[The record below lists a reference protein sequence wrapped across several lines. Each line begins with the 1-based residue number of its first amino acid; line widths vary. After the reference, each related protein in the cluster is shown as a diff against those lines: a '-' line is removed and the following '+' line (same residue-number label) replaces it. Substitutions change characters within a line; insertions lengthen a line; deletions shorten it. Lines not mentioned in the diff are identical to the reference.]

1 MKSRGFP
8 GCATSV
14 APGPPGLQMCAAMQF
29 ISVISTSTETD
40 RALAEVCAA
49 ATWRLKGA
57 RPDLVLLF
65 VSPQH
70 AGDDAAA
77 VAISAAIRE
86 HFPTALLVGT
96 TARGVFGDG
105 REVEHH
111 AALAL
116 TAAVLPGVELRGFHL
131 GPADV
136 PLYAGPA
143 SAGRWRNLMA
153 PPPAEAAGDA
163 ALVDDA
169 AAADPPSQPIEAE
182 APTILLLPDPFCPGL
197 AEVVAGLDAAWPD
210 GRVVGGLASGFRE
223 AGQHRLFLDDEIHA
237 AGVVGLLMYGD
248 VEADIRV
255 AQGCHPV
262 GQPLFVTGVREQRLL
277 TLDGRAAVDIL
288 QETYENAP
296 DADRERMRQALFIG
310 LGLVG
315 RDSYGRGDFLVRHIL
330 GAEAETGALFVQGD
344 LEENQVVQFHVRD
357 AETSTDDL
365 RRHLSTVPPGAAGV
379 LVFSCVGRGEA
390 LYGMPDADTQAIA
403 AAHPGVPVGGFFC
416 NGEVGPVNGRTYLHG
431 YTASLCFLRPRS
443 RR

>member
-1 MKSRGFP
+1 
-8 GCATSV
+8 
-14 APGPPGLQMCAAMQF
+14 MQF

-65 VSPQH
+65 VSSHH

-86 HFPTALLVGT
+86 HFPTALVVGT

-116 TAAVLPGVELRGFHL
+116 TAAVLPGVEVRGFHL
-131 GPADV
+131 APADV
-136 PLYAGPA
+136 PLYAGA
-143 SAGRWRNLMA
+143 ESAGRWRNLLA
-153 PPPAEAAGDA
+153 STDPETDA
-163 ALVDDA
+163 
-169 AAADPPSQPIEAE
+169 EAE
-182 APTILLLPDPFCPGL
+182 ADAVVPDPDAETPTILLFPDPFCPGL
-197 AEVVAGLDAAWPD
+197 AEIVAGLDAAWPA
-210 GRVVGGLASGFRE
+210 GQVVGGLASGFRE

-237 AGVVGLLMYGD
+237 AGVVGLLMYGNLEVD
-248 VEADIRV
+248 VRV

-262 GQPLFVTGVREQRLL
+262 GQPLFVTGAHEQRLL
-277 TLDGRAAVDIL
+277 TLDGRPAVDVL

-315 RDSYGRGDFLVRHIL
+315 RDSYDRGDFLVRHIL
-330 GAEAETGALFVQGD
+330 GAEAESGALLVQGAF
-344 LEENQVVQFHVRD
+344 EENQVVQFHVRD
-357 AETSTDDL
+357 ADTSTDDL

-390 LYGMPDADTQAIA
+390 LYGMPDADTQTIA
-403 AAHPGVPVGGFFC
+403 ALHPGVPVGGFFC
-416 NGEVGPVNGRTYLHG
+416 NGEVGAVNGRTYLHG
-431 YTASLCFLRPRS
+431 YTASLCFVRPRGQ
-443 RR
+443 R

>member
-1 MKSRGFP
+1 
-8 GCATSV
+8 
-14 APGPPGLQMCAAMQF
+14 MCAAMQF
-29 ISVISTSTETD
+29 ISVLSTSTETD

-70 AGDDAAA
+70 LGDDAAA
-77 VAISAAIRE
+77 VAISTTIRE
-86 HFPTALLVGT
+86 HFPTALLIGT

-116 TAAVLPGVELRGFHL
+116 TVAVLPGVELRGFHL
-131 GPADV
+131 LPTDV
-136 PLYAGPA
+136 PLYAGPE

-153 PPPAEAAGDA
+153 PPPPEASGEAAS
-163 ALVDDA
+163 DDQA
-169 AAADPPSQPIEAE
+169 VASPPLGADEPM
-182 APTILLLPDPFCPGL
+182 ILLFPDPFCPGL
-197 AEVVAGLDAAWPD
+197 AEVVAGLDAAWPA
-210 GRVVGGLASGFRE
+210 GRIVGGIASGFRE
-223 AGQHRLFLDDEIHA
+223 IGQHRLFLDDEIHA
-237 AGVVGLLMYGD
+237 AGVAGLLMYGD

-262 GQPLFVTGVREQRLL
+262 GQPLFVTGVRDHRLL
-277 TLDGRAAVDIL
+277 TLDGRAAADVL

-315 RDSYGRGDFLVRHIL
+315 RDSYGRGDFLVRLIL

-365 RRHLSTVPPGAAGV
+365 RRHLSTVVGGAAGI
-379 LVFSCVGRGEA
+379 LLFSCVGRGEA
-390 LYGMPDADTQAIA
+390 LYGIPDADTQSIA
-403 AAHPGVPVGGFFC
+403 AAHPGVPIGGFFC
-416 NGEVGPVNGRTYLHG
+416 NGEIGAVNGRTYLHG
-431 YTASLCFLRPRS
+431 YTASLCFFRPRS

>member
-1 MKSRGFP
+1 
-8 GCATSV
+8 
-14 APGPPGLQMCAAMQF
+14 MQF
-29 ISVISTSTETD
+29 ISVISTSSETD

-57 RPDLVLLF
+57 RPDLVLIF
-65 VSPQH
+65 VSPHH

-77 VAISAAIRE
+77 VGISAAIRE

-111 AALAL
+111 AAIAL

-131 GPADV
+131 GPDDV
-136 PLYAGPA
+136 PLYAGA
-143 SAGRWRNLMA
+143 SSAGRWRNLLA
-153 PPPAEAAGDA
+153 PPP
-163 ALVDDA
+163 DDA
-169 AAADPPSQPIEAE
+169 PDDAPGVSADPAAAPPELEREAE
-182 APTILLLPDPFCPGL
+182 TPTILLLPDPFCPAL
-197 AEVVAGLDAAWPD
+197 AEVVAGLDAAWPE
-210 GRVVGGLASGFRE
+210 GRVIGGLASGFRE

-248 VEADIRV
+248 LEVDVRV

-262 GQPLFVTGVREQRLL
+262 GQPLFVTGVRDQRLL
-277 TLDGRAAVDIL
+277 TLDGRSAVDVL

-330 GAEAETGALFVQGD
+330 GAEAETGALIVQGE

-357 AETSTDDL
+357 ADTSADDL
-365 RRHLSTVPPGAAGV
+365 RRHLTTVPGGAAGV

-390 LYGMPDADTQAIA
+390 LYGVPDADTQAINA
-403 AAHPGVPVGGFFC
+403 LHPGVPIGGFFC
-416 NGEVGPVNGRTYLHG
+416 NGEVGAVNGRTYLHG
-431 YTASLCFLRPRS
+431 YTASLCFVRPRS

>member
-1 MKSRGFP
+1 
-8 GCATSV
+8 
-14 APGPPGLQMCAAMQF
+14 MQF

-65 VSPQH
+65 VSSHH

-86 HFPTALLVGT
+86 HFPTALVVGT

-116 TAAVLPGVELRGFHL
+116 TAAVLPGVEVRGFHL
-131 GPADV
+131 APADV
-136 PLYAGPA
+136 PLYAGA
-143 SAGRWRNLMA
+143 ESAGRWRNLLA
-153 PPPAEAAGDA
+153 PTEPEADAEVEDVSRDA
-163 ALVDDA
+163 DA
-169 AAADPPSQPIEAE
+169 DAD
-182 APTILLLPDPFCPGL
+182 APTILLFPDPFCPGL
-197 AEVVAGLDAAWPD
+197 AEIVAGLDAAWPA
-210 GRVVGGLASGFRE
+210 GQVVGGLASGFRE
-223 AGQHRLFLDDEIHA
+223 AGQHRLFLYDEIHA

-248 VEADIRV
+248 LEVDVRV

-262 GQPLFVTGVREQRLL
+262 GQPLFVTGAHEQRLL
-277 TLDGRAAVDIL
+277 TLDGRPAVDVL

-315 RDSYGRGDFLVRHIL
+315 RDSYDRGDFLVRHIL
-330 GAEAETGALFVQGD
+330 GAEAESGALLVQGAF
-344 LEENQVVQFHVRD
+344 EENQVVQFHVRD
-357 AETSTDDL
+357 ADTSTDDL
-365 RRHLSTVPPGAAGV
+365 RRHLATVRPGAAGV

-390 LYGMPDADTQAIA
+390 LYGMPDADTQTIA
-403 AAHPGVPVGGFFC
+403 ALHPGVPVGGFFC
-416 NGEVGPVNGRTYLHG
+416 NGEVGAVNGRTYLHG
-431 YTASLCFLRPRS
+431 YTASLCFVRPRS
-443 RR
+443 HR